1 MLKLRLKPTG
11 RIKDPSYRLI
21 VIESKARRNGN
32 PIESLGYYDPL
43 TKKSFFNI
51 KKIQKWLNNGA
62 KPTSTV
68 YYLLKK
74 VKIIKD

>member
-51 KKIQKWLNNGA
+51 KRIQDWLKYGA

-74 VKIIKD
+74 AKIIKD